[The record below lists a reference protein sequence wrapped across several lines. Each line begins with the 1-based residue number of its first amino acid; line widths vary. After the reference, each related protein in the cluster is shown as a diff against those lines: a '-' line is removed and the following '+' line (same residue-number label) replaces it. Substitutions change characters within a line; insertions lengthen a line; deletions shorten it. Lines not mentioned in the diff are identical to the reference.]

1 VRFIAGNEW
10 ALLRFVVMKRH
21 FTVTGF
27 LSHEGRTALHWHRL
41 QTWLPPGGHIEAD
54 EDPIEAVLRE
64 VLEETG
70 IHSEMLNAKARF
82 SHELPPQLA
91 PPETIG
97 IYNLPD
103 GDGGLRET
111 HQHIDF
117 VYFTRPVAGTATVLP
132 EGDGHEWRWVSES
145 ELAPEAVLS
154 HEASGANVVI
164 NEDVRVLAL
173 AAIAAEREAGV

>member
-1 VRFIAGNEW
+1 
-10 ALLRFVVMKRH
+10 MQRH

-41 QTWLPPGGHIEAD
+41 NTWLPPGGHVEAD

-70 IHSEMLNAKARF
+70 VRAEVLNAEARF
-82 SHELPPQLA
+82 PHEAPPQL
-91 PPETIG
+91 PPPATIG
-97 IYNLPD
+97 VYDLPD
-103 GDGGLRET
+103 GDGGLREA

-117 VYFTRPVAGTATVLP
+117 VYFTRPVAGQAVVLP
-132 EGDGHEWRWVSES
+132 DGDRYEWRWVDEATLSSE
-145 ELAPEAVLS
+145 EALR
-154 HEASGANVVI
+154 HEGSGTEATI

-173 AAIAAEREAGV
+173 AAIAAEREAGS

>member
-1 VRFIAGNEW
+1 
-10 ALLRFVVMKRH
+10 MQRH

-70 IHSEMLNAKARF
+70 MRSEVLNAEARF
-82 SHELPPQLA
+82 PYELPQQLA
-91 PPETIG
+91 PPVTVG
-97 IYNLPD
+97 VYNLRN
-103 GDGGLRET
+103 GDRGVREA

-117 VYFTRPVAGTATVLP
+117 VYFTRPVAGQAMVLP
-132 EGDGHEWRWVSES
+132 DGDGHEWRWVSEA

-154 HEASGANVVI
+154 HEASGAEVVI

-173 AAIAAEREAGV
+173 AAIAAEREAGG

>member
-1 VRFIAGNEW
+1 
-10 ALLRFVVMKRH
+10 MQRH

-41 QTWLPPGGHIEAD
+41 ETWLPPGGHIEAD

-70 IHSEMLNAKARF
+70 ILSEVLNAETRF
-82 SHELPPQLA
+82 PYELPPQLA
-91 PPETIG
+91 PSETIG
-97 IYNLPD
+97 VYNLPD
-103 GDGGLRET
+103 GDGGVREA

-117 VYFTRPVAGTATVLP
+117 VYFTRPVAGQVVLLP
-132 EGDGHEWRWVSES
+132 DGDGHEWRWVSEV
-145 ELAPEAVLS
+145 ELAPEAVLL
-154 HEASGANVVI
+154 HEASGAEVVI

-173 AAIAAEREAGV
+173 AAIAAAREAGG

>member
-1 VRFIAGNEW
+1 
-10 ALLRFVVMKRH
+10 MQRH

-70 IHSEMLNAKARF
+70 IRCEVLNAEDRF
-82 SHELPPQLA
+82 AYELPPQLP

-97 IYNLPD
+97 IYNLRN
-103 GDGGLRET
+103 GDGGLREA

-117 VYFTRPVAGTATVLP
+117 VYFTRPAAGGSVVLP
-132 EGDGHEWRWVSES
+132 DGDGHEWRWVSES
-145 ELAPEAVLS
+145 ELASGAVLR
-154 HEASGANVVI
+154 HRGSGTEVVI

-173 AAIAAEREAGV
+173 AAIAAEREAGA

>member
-1 VRFIAGNEW
+1 MR
-10 ALLRFVVMKRH
+10 RH

-41 QTWLPPGGHIEAD
+41 QTWLPPGGHVEAD

-70 IHSEMLNAKARF
+70 VRCEVLNADDRF
-82 SHELPPQLA
+82 AYELPPQL
-91 PPETIG
+91 PPPVTIG
-97 IYNLPD
+97 IYNLRN
-103 GDGGLRET
+103 GDGGLREA

-117 VYFTRPVAGTATVLP
+117 VYFTRPVAGQAVVLP
-132 EGDGHEWRWVSES
+132 DGDGHEWRWISES
-145 ELAPEAVLS
+145 ELTSGAVLR
-154 HEASGANVVI
+154 HEASGAEVVI

-173 AAIAAEREAGV
+173 AAIAAEREAGA